1 MAADEIKEYGGW
13 ITTIC
18 LLIAAAV
25 RSWIDLA
32 KKKTE
37 TDGKIQLKKEEV
49 AKLGRDEIMTQYN
62 ELQKEFR
69 LVMGQLE
76 EIQTQMIEIRSAFD
90 VLMPFL
96 EKAVTDN
103 TELKNAMN
111 KAVSKLKLNNA

>member
-1 MAADEIKEYGGW
+1 
-13 ITTIC
+13 
-18 LLIAAAV
+18 
-25 RSWIDLA
+25 
-32 KKKTE
+32 
-37 TDGKIQLKKEEV
+37 
-49 AKLGRDEIMTQYN
+49 
-62 ELQKEFR
+62 
-69 LVMGQLE
+69 MGQLE